1 MFTCFYVGKGVGA
14 LTIVALLL
22 LLLLLL
28 MTMMEVANV
37 IMCYARKDTQ
47 TANKPYK

>member
-1 MFTCFYVGKGVGA
+1 MFTRFYVGKGVGA
-14 LTIVALLL
+14 LTIVALL

-37 IMCYARKDTQ
+37 IMCYARKYTQ